1 MEGFSVI
8 LNSVLK
14 LACMIVIGFIVFRT
28 GYLKKEHHAAISKI
42 VVNLTLPLLVV
53 MALTGVELTP
63 ERVKN
68 SVFVLLGAFLSVAVL
83 FLLGGVMAKLF
94 RLPTE
99 SALIHKCMTAFGNV
113 GFLGYPLILSLY
125 GKEGLFYAALYGV
138 CVNDMLVWTYVVYQL
153 CKQNGSTELSKKERL
168 KRFFNPPTIAFF
180 IALFMLIFG
189 LRVPGVLGEVF
200 DGIGGMTT
208 YLSMIFVGG
217 VLANADFKKLLHC
230 ASAFS
235 IVAVKMLLVPLF
247 VAFVIKDL
255 PFDPVAKGALVMQIA
270 VPSQTIISILTSE
283 YGGDVEYVIKGIFVT
298 TLSGLVTLP
307 FVYYLFSQMI

>member
-1 MEGFSVI
+1 
-8 LNSVLK
+8 
-14 LACMIVIGFIVFRT
+14 
-28 GYLKKEHHAAISKI
+28 
-42 VVNLTLPLLVV
+42 
-53 MALTGVELTP
+53 
-63 ERVKN
+63 
-68 SVFVLLGAFLSVAVL
+68 
-83 FLLGGVMAKLF
+83 
-94 RLPTE
+94 
-99 SALIHKCMTAFGNV
+99 
-113 GFLGYPLILSLY
+113 
-125 GKEGLFYAALYGV
+125 
-138 CVNDMLVWTYVVYQL
+138 
-153 CKQNGSTELSKKERL
+153 
-168 KRFFNPPTIAFF
+168 
-180 IALFMLIFG
+180 
-189 LRVPGVLGEVF
+189 
-200 DGIGGMTT
+200 MTT